1 MPIQKKKVK
10 KDKDKSEAKPAGANI
25 KQEPEELKPLAEYI
39 DDRLELIRQVFSCV
53 KPKEINYLLPDFL
66 QGKSN
71 DIIKER
77 CLDELLGISTK
88 RLRSII
94 NNTKCPTDTESDSEN
109 SDLEKI
115 EEHISLDEISS
126 DSDADGKRSGKSG
139 GARDKRNKTNVENAK
154 PADER
159 NGGGDAKSEKEMTVL
174 ELLELQARARAIRS
188 QLALEPVTKIEID
201 SEHEDEDARQADVDT
216 DEETNRVTRKR
227 ASPKTV
233 ATGSVENG
241 KQLKTEN
248 STTEP
253 QPRRVR
259 LKRNFRVRQAG
270 DDSDADE
277 VSSNATD
284 KLPTPA
290 ASEPEPCSEPKPA
303 ETVEQVAATTGSVEV
318 QKESD
323 EPKAPEKVTDEAEP
337 DPNPA
342 PVVVEKSPEV
352 VIDGDTTATKEVSST
367 STPVPGTSP
376 VPVADSTSIP
386 VPVEEN
392 AAVEDQSKQPTA
404 RDADRESSPEVIPV
418 EASPETLCI
427 SSDSEEERLA
437 KQRAAIFVDNIEE
450 LDRQAQETVTEPPEK
465 PADEDDEPEEGEI
478 SEEEEEPPAPTVEE
492 SVAPESAPETQ
503 SSKDADGTVEN
514 PSDELIAADGKNVGE
529 DIATSGNPETQPAP
543 EETPAVAEVQL
554 LSSGS
559 DESDSESSGDSGS
572 GSSGSSD
579 SEADE
584 NEEKRQKSAEA
595 AQKLDPTHDDA
606 DIVEI
611 HDSGDEKL
619 LMDDKP
625 SEPENPEEKSWNSRW
640 LKSNRVAKV
649 MAASR
654 LGNKVREKLKKKKQI
669 QQAEQQQQQQQQPQ
683 PDTEGTDSTKQNPAT
698 ESQQGESA
706 VAEQPSNVEV
716 GSVEHYRELV
726 AQQETKD

>member
-10 KDKDKSEAKPAGANI
+10 KDKSEVKPAGTNI
-25 KQEPEELKPLAEYI
+25 KQEPEELKPLGEYI

-66 QGKSN
+66 EGKSN

-139 GARDKRNKTNVENAK
+139 AARDKRKANAENSK

-159 NGGGDAKSEKEMTVL
+159 NGGDAKSEKEMTVL

-233 ATGSVENG
+233 AASSVENG
-241 KQLKTEN
+241 KQPKTEN
-248 STTEP
+248 STTEQ

-270 DDSDADE
+270 DDDSDADE
-277 VSSNATD
+277 VSSNAAE

-290 ASEPEPCSEPKPA
+290 ASEPEPCPEPNQV
-303 ETVEQVAATTGSVEV
+303 ETVELTSEKTASVEV
-318 QKESD
+318 QKESN
-323 EPKAPEKVTDEAEP
+323 EPKDTEKAADGTE
-337 DPNPA
+337 PNPTPTPA
-342 PVVVEKSPEV
+342 VVEKNSEV
-352 VIDGDTTATKEVSST
+352 VADSDTTATKEVT
-367 STPVPGTSP
+367 TTPVPGTSP
-376 VPVADSTSIP
+376 APAADSASAP
-386 VPVEEN
+386 VPVEEDV
-392 AAVEDQSKQPTA
+392 AVEEQSKQPAA

-437 KQRAAIFVDNIEE
+437 KQRASIFVDNIEE
-450 LDRQAQETVTEPPEK
+450 LDRQAQETVAEPPEK
-465 PADEDDEPEEGEI
+465 PADEDEEPEEGEI
-478 SEEEEEPPAPTVEE
+478 SEEEEEPPAPVVEE
-492 SVAPESAPETQ
+492 SVPQENAAESA
-503 SSKDADGTVEN
+503 KDADGVADN
-514 PSDELIAADGKNVGE
+514 PSHELIAADDKNEAGDTTTADNPV
-529 DIATSGNPETQPAP
+529 AQPTSDDV
-543 EETPAVAEVQL
+543 PAVAEEIQL

-559 DESDSESSGDSGS
+559 EESGSESSGDSGS

-584 NEEKRQKSAEA
+584 NEEKKKKTAEPT
-595 AQKLDPTHDDA
+595 QKLDPTHDDA

-619 LMDDKP
+619 LLDDKP
-625 SEPENPEEKSWNSRW
+625 AEPENPEEKSWNSRW

-669 QQAEQQQQQQQQPQ
+669 QQAEQQQQQQQPQ
-683 PDTEGTDSTKQNPAT
+683 PDTEGTDPAT
-698 ESQQGESA
+698 ESQQAESA

>member
-10 KDKDKSEAKPAGANI
+10 KDKNEAKPAGGTNI

-66 QGKSN
+66 EGKSN

-139 GARDKRNKTNVENAK
+139 AARDKRKANAENSK
-154 PADER
+154 SADER
-159 NGGGDAKSEKEMTVL
+159 NGGDAKSEKEMTVL

-233 ATGSVENG
+233 TGSSVENG
-241 KQLKTEN
+241 KQPKTEN
-248 STTEP
+248 SATEQ

-270 DDSDADE
+270 DDDSDAEE
-277 VSSNATD
+277 VSSNVTE

-290 ASEPEPCSEPKPA
+290 PSEPESCPEPKQA
-303 ETVEQVAATTGSVEV
+303 ETVEPTTEKAASVEV
-318 QKESD
+318 QKDSN
-323 EPKAPEKVTDEAEP
+323 EPKDTEKAGEGAEP
-337 DPNPA
+337 NPTPTPA
-342 PVVVEKSPEV
+342 VVEKSSEV
-352 VIDGDTTATKEVSST
+352 VAEADTTTTKEKT
-367 STPVPGTSP
+367 PTPVPSTSP
-376 VPVADSTSIP
+376 FPASTASAP
-386 VPVEEN
+386 VPVEED
-392 AAVEDQSKQPTA
+392 VVVDEQSKEPTT

-437 KQRAAIFVDNIEE
+437 KQRASIFVDNIEE
-450 LDRQAQETVTEPPEK
+450 LDRQAQETVTEPAEK

-478 SEEEEEPPAPTVEE
+478 SEEEEEEPPAPVVEE
-492 SVAPESAPETQ
+492 SVPQESAPETQ
-503 SSKDADGTVEN
+503 ASKDADCAVEN
-514 PSDELIAADGKNVGE
+514 PSSELIAGDDKNEGG
-529 DIATSGNPETQPAP
+529 DTATTGNPVTQS
-543 EETPAVAEVQL
+543 TTDDMSAVAEEVQL

-559 DESDSESSGDSGS
+559 DESGSESSGDSGS

-584 NEEKRQKSAEA
+584 NEERKKKTAEPM
-595 AQKLDPTHDDA
+595 QKLDPTHDDA

-619 LMDDKP
+619 LLDDKP

-669 QQAEQQQQQQQQPQ
+669 QQAEQQQQQQQQQPQ
-683 PDTEGTDSTKQNPAT
+683 PDAEGTDSTKQYPASET
-698 ESQQGESA
+698 QQAESA

>member
-10 KDKDKSEAKPAGANI
+10 KDKDKSEAKPAGANV

-66 QGKSN
+66 EGKSN

-126 DSDADGKRSGKSG
+126 DSDADGKRSGK
-139 GARDKRNKTNVENAK
+139 RNKANAENAK

-159 NGGGDAKSEKEMTVL
+159 NGGDAKSEKEMTVL

-227 ASPKTV
+227 ASPKPV
-233 ATGSVENG
+233 ATVSVENG
-241 KQLKTEN
+241 KQPKTEN
-248 STTEP
+248 STTEQ

-277 VSSNATD
+277 VSSNAAD

-290 ASEPEPCSEPKPA
+290 VSEPEPCSEPKQA
-303 ETVEQVAATTGSVEV
+303 ETVEPVSETAASGEV

-323 EPKAPEKVTDEAEP
+323 VPKEAEKVGDVAEP
-337 DPNPA
+337 NPTPA
-342 PVVVEKSPEV
+342 ADDVEKSSEV
-352 VIDGDTTATKEVSST
+352 VAIADTSATKEVTSSPA
-367 STPVPGTSP
+367 PVPSTSP
-376 VPVADSTSIP
+376 VPVAADSASVAI
-386 VPVEEN
+386 VVDESVAVEES
-392 AAVEDQSKQPTA
+392 SKQATT

-437 KQRAAIFVDNIEE
+437 KQRASIFVANIEE

-465 PADEDDEPEEGEI
+465 PAEEDDEPEEGEI
-478 SEEEEEPPAPTVEE
+478 SEEEEPPAPTVEE
-492 SVAPESAPETQ
+492 SVPEESASEIQ
-503 SSKDADGTVEN
+503 SSKEGDGAVEN
-514 PSDELIAADGKNVGE
+514 PVDDKNEGDES
-529 DIATSGNPETQPAP
+529 ATSGNPETQPAP
-543 EETPAVAEVQL
+543 EKSPSAVAEVQL

-559 DESDSESSGDSGS
+559 DESGSESSGGSGS

-584 NEEKRQKSAEA
+584 NEEKQKKTAEQT
-595 AQKLDPTHDDA
+595 QKLDPAHDDA

-619 LMDDKP
+619 LLDDKP

-683 PDTEGTDSTKQNPAT
+683 PDTEGTDSTKQHPAT
-698 ESQQGESA
+698 ENQPAETA
-706 VAEQPSNVEV
+706 VAEQPPNFEF

-726 AQQETKD
+726 AQKESKD